1 MRTSHPKKELSSVTN
16 DTSILAEGVKN
27 FILGAG
33 RLRLRASKVLEN
45 WRLERMYS
53 SAKVI
58 LGAKEWVNSKY
69 DEGHIICFFTA
80 RPERQRRSTETW
92 LRKNGIR
99 YHSLVM
105 DKPNAVRYHY
115 IDDHRVQATTFMGKF
130 TPLITKEEQ
139 IRSFRLESFFARLV

>member
-1 MRTSHPKKELSSVTN
+1 M
-16 DTSILAEGVKN
+16 KN
-27 FILGAG
+27 FILELDGCVCERQKSGKLATG
-33 RLRLRASKVLEN
+33 KDVL
-45 WRLERMYS
+45 

-115 IDDHRVQATTFMGKF
+115 IDDRRVQATTFMGKF

-139 IRSFRLESFFARLV
+139 IEVFG